1 MKITYE
7 IVRIEEDKIFIVPNI
22 SEKMITDSKTF
33 CGQPIIKSTFIN
45 LFYDH
50 VNKNWGCN
58 LKIIFGFRK
67 FSFSEGLEYEWKVVR
82 SQKTGPFWGIDYFKK
97 YEGEVPQESKI
108 TGFPSSSLFDL

>member
-7 IVRIEEDKIFIVPNI
+7 IVRIEEDKIFIIPNI
-22 SEKMITDSKTF
+22 SEKV
-33 CGQPIIKSTFIN
+33 IIESRATIN
-45 LFYDH
+45 IFYDH
-50 VNKNWGCN
+50 VDKNWDGR
-58 LKIIFGFRK
+58 KIIFGFRK

-97 YEGEVPQESKI
+97 YEGEVPQESEI